1 MTASPATPARFG
13 GVGLWL
19 EPPAAGTLGVLDRAA
34 DASAACERAGL
45 GSLWVSESPGPPGAG
60 TLYEAY
66 SLLGALAVR
75 SERVRLGVVAEG
87 TERRAPS
94 ILAKIVTGVDVIS
107 HGRGVLALDGDC
119 TTGSDAERLSEALI
133 VSRAVLV
140 DELPTYAGR
149 IYSVDGAV
157 NRPAPV
163 QSGGVP
169 IVVFLHGSGPG
180 RGAMFDVAARTAD
193 AVVVDGGADGVRDA
207 CRYLGDR
214 AGERSEPLGPLEVLG
229 RTEAGADGSGAI
241 GRPTADEVGAIR
253 RAGATGCLVGLPYPW
268 DPEPI
273 AAASATW

>member
-1 MTASPATPARFG
+1 MSTSPATPARFG

-19 EPPAAGTLGVLDRAA
+19 AAPAAGAPDVLDLAA
-34 DASAACERAGL
+34 DAVAACERAGV
-45 GSLWVSESPGPPGAG
+45 GSVWVSESPGAPGAG
-60 TLYEAY
+60 TPYEAY

-75 SERVRLGVVAEG
+75 SDSVHLGVVADG

-133 VSRAVLV
+133 VSRSVLV
-140 DELPTYAGR
+140 DEHPTYTGR

-163 QSGGVP
+163 QAGGVP
-169 IVVFLHGSGPG
+169 IVVFLHGRGKGSG
-180 RGAMFDVAARTAD
+180 ALLDVAAQSAD

-207 CRYLGDR
+207 CRYLDDR
-214 AGERSEPLGPLEVLG
+214 IDGRPEPLGPLEVLG
-229 RTEAGADGSGAI
+229 RVDPGADHPGAF
-241 GRPTADEVGAIR
+241 GRRAADEVGAIR
-253 RAGATGCLVGLPYPW
+253 RSGATGCLVGLPYPW

-273 AAASATW
+273 AAASVTW